1 MTKKLILTAVAV
13 VSAFVTASILTRLLP
28 SGSPFIDWL
37 PGLFFGLA
45 FAVVNLKSRAI
56 AISFMLL
63 SGIAY
68 WAAVMAASHS
78 VMFGGVSSPDSPL
91 VLFIRSVFDTITPG
105 GVGGIVG
112 AAILAASL
120 KFINKTRLASYDLLT
135 VLVGGIAGIAFFK
148 FINLTLISGFLID
161 AAAYLIWQLPVAFTL
176 VLGLPRHGIE
186 EPPVRPSPTMEVIG
200 KFLQSP
206 IFIILGTIVNL
217 IALYDFFTRF
227 NNVPPTQ

>member
-1 MTKKLILTAVAV
+1 MTKKLILTAAAV
-13 VSAFVTASILTRLLP
+13 VGAFVAASILTRLLP
-28 SGSPFIDWL
+28 SDSPLVDWL
-37 PGLFFGLA
+37 PGLFFGFA

-56 AISFMLL
+56 AISFILL

-68 WAAVMAASHS
+68 WTAVVAVAHS
-78 VMFGGVSSPDSPL
+78 VTFGSVSSPDPPL

-120 KFINKTRLASYDLLT
+120 KFLNKNRLAAYDLLT

-148 FINLTLISGFLID
+148 FISRTLISGFLID

-176 VLGLPRHGIE
+176 VLSLPRHGIE
-186 EPPVRPSPTMEVIG
+186 EPPLPASPTMEVIS

-227 NNVPPTQ
+227 TNVPPTQ